1 MYGWQELDAAWSAA
15 VTDEGYL
22 MVGDS
27 VGIPCPDSL
36 NVGSYYRQE
45 GPSGEE
51 GVVQTIEY
59 YVRYDTRISNF
70 TGPFIDFDAITAE
83 VFANNSFLP
92 VLLACDDGKGCG
104 WEDYDCPPNLFEN
117 ATAAI
122 HVGIKEPDCPT
133 RRPTVAPT
141 TAPTSRPTLSTP
153 PTDAPSASPSAS
165 PSVMPTAS
173 PSESPSAQPSSIPTE
188 LPSGVGRANSAT
200 VYAIGL
206 VVAGLASFF

>member
-92 VLLACDDGKGCG
+92 VLLACDDGKKG
-104 WEDYDCPPNLFEN
+104 
-117 ATAAI
+117 A
-122 HVGIKEPDCPT
+122 VGKITIVRPTCSRT
-133 RRPTVAPT
+133 RRPRFTSGSRSQTVPRGGRQ
-141 TAPTSRPTLSTP
+141 SRQRPRP
-153 PTDAPSASPSAS
+153 HPGRRYRR
-165 PSVMPTAS
+165 
-173 PSESPSAQPSSIPTE
+173 
-188 LPSGVGRANSAT
+188 LPRM
-200 VYAIGL
+200 L
-206 VVAGLASFF
+206 RQLLPRPLPR